1 MANERSSHLNEVV
14 EAIALLKNVEKEWPG
29 GYLNPV
35 LKETLKK
42 TERQLQE
49 ELFLIMSQKKEKR
62 SGMRKKGTYQK
73 E

>member
-35 LKETLKK
+35 LKETLEK

-62 SGMRKKGTYQK
+62 TGVRKKAASLK